1 MENDK
6 ALKTDSSNHIPSFE
20 NISTQSSDFESLG
33 SMKSPLN
40 KKMKMIAKNQASME
54 WKRTLSASE
63 DSFGE
68 EDFQSEILRRNT
80 RKQLFRPGTH
90 SNLAIKPIENVER
103 RHKEKSYEAIQTIK
117 LALQNHFVFK
127 SLDKQAM

>member
-6 ALKTDSSNHIPSFE
+6 TLKTDSSNHIPSFE

-33 SMKSPLN
+33 SMKSPMN
-40 KKMKMIAKNQASME
+40 KKMKFISKNQALVE

-68 EDFQSEILRRNT
+68 EEFQSEILRRNT

-103 RHKEKSYEAIQTIK
+103 KNKEKTPEAIQTIK

-127 SLDKQAM
+127 SLDKEAM